1 MDPSSEK
8 LQNII
13 FVAFA
18 HKYMRDRAKWKNKE
32 SFGCNCYSTQ
42 ICNVCFGS
50 DFVLVFLTA
59 VEGIWKTC
67 SKLTLSSRSCLS
79 FTSEMLSGE

>member
-50 DFVLVFLTA
+50 DFVLVF
-59 VEGIWKTC
+59 
-67 SKLTLSSRSCLS
+67 
-79 FTSEMLSGE
+79 